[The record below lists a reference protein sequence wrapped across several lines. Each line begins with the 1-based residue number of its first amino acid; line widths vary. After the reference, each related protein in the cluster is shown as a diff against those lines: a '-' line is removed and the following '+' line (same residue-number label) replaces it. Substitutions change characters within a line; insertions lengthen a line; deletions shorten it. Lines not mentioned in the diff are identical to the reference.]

1 MNLLFI
7 HPSSPGQFEFLST
20 FLANDSS
27 HRVAFLCKT
36 LYQKLPN
43 NIIIKKYQANRDGI
57 EPLKA
62 CLIEAEAVFFAIK
75 ELENENSFK
84 PDIIVGHSGWGS
96 LLYARA
102 ACPTARII
110 GYFEWYYCMNPAFE
124 GAWFLGRTDEEIS
137 VILTQRNAAL
147 LSQMESC
154 DGMFTPTRWQ
164 QSGFPTAYRQRI
176 QVMHEGVDTDYF
188 YPNKTNTDALAEII
202 PGISGKDEIVTMVSR
217 GLEPTRCFPL
227 FMDAVRKLLVKRPHC
242 HVVIVGKE
250 NTYYGSKPGNQK
262 SWKQQEIEK
271 GGFDPARVHFTGWL
285 TKDDYRS
292 VLWASTVHVYLTLP
306 FILSWSMLQA
316 MSTGCCLVASDV
328 QPVKEVVE
336 EGVNGL
342 LVDISSPDNIVSR
355 IEEALSDKSL
365 RERLATQARKTILE
379 RYKLE
384 DCLNKQIDF
393 LEIRVRD
400 KGFL

>member
-1 MNLLFI
+1 M
-7 HPSSPGQFEFLST
+7 
-20 FLANDSS
+20 AKDSS
-27 HRVAFLCKT
+27 HRIAFLCKKVT
-36 LYQKLPN
+36 QKLPN
-43 NIIIKKYQANRDGI
+43 NIIIKKYQANHDGI
-57 EPLKA
+57 EPILA

-75 ELENENSFK
+75 ELVKENSFK

-110 GYFEWYYCMNPAFE
+110 GYFEWYYSMNPAFE
-124 GAWFLGRTDEEIS
+124 GAWFLGRTPEEIS
-137 VILTQRNAAL
+137 VILTQRNTPL

-154 DGMFTPTRWQ
+154 DAMFTPTKFQ
-164 QSGFPTAYRQRI
+164 QSGFPTAYRERI

-188 YPNKTNTDALAEII
+188 YPNKINTEALAKII
-202 PGISGKDEIVTMVSR
+202 PGISSEDEIVTLVSR
-217 GLEPTRCFPL
+217 GLEPSRCFPL
-227 FMDAVRKLLVKRPHC
+227 FMDTVRKLLVKRPHC
-242 HVVIVGKE
+242 HVVIVGKDH
-250 NTYYGSKPGNQK
+250 TYYGSKPRNQK

-285 TKDDYRS
+285 AKDDFRS

-316 MSTGCCLVASDV
+316 MSTGCCLVASAV
-328 QPVKEVVE
+328 QPVEEVVE
-336 EGVNGL
+336 DGVNGL
-342 LVDISSPDNIVSR
+342 LADISSPDNIVSR

-365 RERLATQARKTILE
+365 RERLGAQARKTILE

-384 DCLNKQIDF
+384 DCLNKQTKLLF
-393 LEIRVRD
+393 
-400 KGFL
+400 KA

>member
-1 MNLLFI
+1 M
-7 HPSSPGQFEFLST
+7 
-20 FLANDSS
+20 ANDSS
-27 HRVAFLCKT
+27 HRVAFICKNLT
-36 LYQKLPN
+36 KKLPN

-57 EPLKA
+57 EPLIA
-62 CLIEAEAVFFAIK
+62 CLIEAEAVYFAIK
-75 ELENENSFK
+75 ELEKENSFK
-84 PDIIVGHSGWGS
+84 PDIIVGHSSWGS

-124 GAWFLGRTDEEIS
+124 GAWFLGRKPEEIS

-147 LSQMESC
+147 LSQMEAC
-154 DGMFTPTRWQ
+154 DGMFTPTIWQ

-176 QVMHEGVDTDYF
+176 QVIHEGIDTDYF
-188 YPNKTNTDALAEII
+188 YPNKIKTEALAKII
-202 PGISGKDEIVTMVSR
+202 PGISSEDEIVTMVSR

-242 HVVIVGKE
+242 HVVISGKDH
-250 NTYYGSKPGNQK
+250 TYYGSKPRNQK

-285 TKDDYRS
+285 SENDFRS

-316 MSTGCCLVASDV
+316 MSTGCCLVASAV
-328 QPVKEVVE
+328 QPVEEVVE
-336 EGVNGL
+336 DGVNGL
-342 LVDISSPDNIVSR
+342 LADISSPDNIVSR

-365 RERLATQARKTILE
+365 RERLGAQARKTILE

-384 DCLNKQIDF
+384 DCLKKQTDF
-393 LEIRVRD
+393 LFRV
-400 KGFL
+400 